1 MNIDELIFDDKNF
14 NLHTTE
20 GMALIERSLREH
32 GAGRSVLIDK
42 DNRLIGGNGVV
53 EAAKAVGISKVK
65 VVEVEGDELVAVKRK
80 DVSLDSKKGR
90 AMALADNATAAA
102 DLAWDEEAIRAAEK
116 ELGLMAQE
124 WGVEIVTAEQFGE
137 NFSLPNGEQKFKT
150 ITFTMGTD
158 DYNTITSALDLAS
171 GRNKNEQLLKIIQ
184 EWVEQRTLN

>member
-1 MNIDELIFDDKNF
+1 MNIDELIFDNKNF
-14 NLHTTE
+14 NLHTAE

-53 EAAKAVGISKVK
+53 EAAKAVGINKVK

-80 DVSLDSKKGR
+80 DVSLDSQQGR

-116 ELGLMAQE
+116 DFNISADE
-124 WGVEIVTAEQFGE
+124 WG
-137 NFSLPNGEQKFKT
+137 LDLDFKLDDEP
-150 ITFTMGTD
+150 TD
-158 DYNTITSALDLAS
+158 DELDGEDRKKPFTAKLTFSSETMLKKFIKEQEQMLADDYGCTISYS
-171 GRNKNEQLLKIIQ
+171 GGEL
-184 EWVEQRTLN
+184 

>member
-53 EAAKAVGISKVK
+53 EAAKAVGINKVK